1 MNTAINTAINTAA
14 DAGADADE
22 YSAED
27 DGEEVA
33 VGGSSAVLRSDARR
47 VGECA
52 CGPASTSQKL
62 MLTLCPIVSRE

>member
-1 MNTAINTAINTAA
+1 MNPALNTAA
-14 DAGADADE
+14 DAGADADADADE

-27 DGEEVA
+27 DDGEVA
-33 VGGSSAVLRSDARR
+33 VGESSAVLRSGACR

-62 MLTLCPIVSRE
+62 MLTLCPIVSQE